1 MNVESVS
8 SSARHR
14 FSKQRTSEIELD
26 AGTGVVGD
34 AHRGVTV
41 QHLSRKRY
49 HPDWPNLR
57 QVHLM
62 PGELFDELSERG
74 FPVTPGDI
82 GENVTTRG
90 LDLLGLPTGARLR
103 LGDAAEVELTGL
115 RNPCLQLDRFQDG
128 LMKAVLDH
136 DRDGNLI
143 RKAGVMAIVITGGF
157 VRPGDPIV
165 LTLPAGTPRPLQP
178 V

>member
-8 SSARHR
+8 ASPRHR
-14 FSKQRTSEIELD
+14 FSKQRTAEIELD

-62 PGELFDELSERG
+62 QAELLDELCERG
-74 FPVTPGDI
+74 FAVAPGDI

-90 LDLLGLPTGARLR
+90 VDLLGLPTGARLR
-103 LGDAAEVELTGL
+103 LGSDAEVELTGL

-128 LMKAVLDH
+128 LMQAVLDH
-136 DRDGNLI
+136 DQDGNLI
-143 RKAGVMAIVITGGF
+143 RKAGVMAVVITGGL
-157 VRPGDPIV
+157 VRPGDPIA
-165 LTLPAGTPRPLQP
+165 LTLPAGTPRPLQA